1 MSDEAVG
8 GGERGAGQEPARRR
22 GGPRGARFGW
32 LRATLVLLLVGVA
45 VAVAGLAWALHD
57 APFSD
62 IASDGRSTVLVLEAS
77 DRSRIVPEG
86 AYQAEYHELKAF
98 PQHLIDAV
106 LAIEDRRFYQHP
118 GVDVRG
124 ILRAALRNFGAGG
137 IVEGGSTITQQLVK
151 IRHLEQDRT
160 FKRKIQ
166 EAVLSL
172 WLDRR
177 LGKDEVLTRYLN
189 SVYLGSG
196 ATGFPA
202 AAKVYFNKDARDLT
216 VAEAAMLAGLI
227 RSPTALSPLN
237 DLEAARARAAV
248 VLDAMADAG
257 RLSKGE
263 LQAAQLRVAT
273 LEPAPGGG
281 QTPGNWYA
289 DWILAQVD
297 FPRSAFTGNLHLKT
311 TLDPRLQAQ
320 VQEILGR
327 YLKANAQPGGPEQG
341 AVVVMRP
348 DGAVLAMVGG
358 VDYGENAFNRAVS
371 AKRQPGSTFKLFVYY
386 AALKA
391 GVGLDTMVEDAPIEI
406 GDWKPE
412 NYGERY
418 HGRVT
423 VADAFAGSF
432 NAASVRVAQFA
443 GFDQV
448 VAAARELGIDAE
460 LPAVPSIALGT
471 TEVSLLDLTGAYA
484 SVRAGRAPV
493 EPWGIAALEAEDT
506 GRTFTMGPAKKPTT
520 DISKYQPELVALL
533 RQVVERGTGR
543 AAATGGFAAGKTGT
557 TQESRDAWFVGFTD
571 EVVAGV
577 WVGNDD
583 NAPMDKVTGGSLPAR
598 IWHDVVLAASKSTV
612 APEPEEGVDEMVTGN
627 LGSPRP
633 GIEDGS
639 ANEVPIIVHD
649 GTQSVGALC
658 DIDACARAY
667 RSFRIED
674 CTYQPYSGPRRL
686 CQLASSARVVRVPRE
701 GGAAVQRVEELGPG
715 AEGGIERVGEAS
727 DDAVVDPYGRPLV
740 DLSGRPMAASRSTG
754 GANACNYDACAR
766 SYRSF
771 RPEDCTYKPFFGPRR
786 VCTR

>member
-1 MSDEAVG
+1 
-8 GGERGAGQEPARRR
+8 
-22 GGPRGARFGW
+22 
-32 LRATLVLLLVGVA
+32 
-45 VAVAGLAWALHD
+45 
-57 APFSD
+57 
-62 IASDGRSTVLVLEAS
+62 
-77 DRSRIVPEG
+77 
-86 AYQAEYHELKAF
+86 
-98 PQHLIDAV
+98 
-106 LAIEDRRFYQHP
+106 
-118 GVDVRG
+118 
-124 ILRAALRNFGAGG
+124 
-137 IVEGGSTITQQLVK
+137 
-151 IRHLEQDRT
+151 
-160 FKRKIQ
+160 
-166 EAVLSL
+166 
-172 WLDRR
+172 
-177 LGKDEVLTRYLN
+177 
-189 SVYLGSG
+189 
-196 ATGFPA
+196 
-202 AAKVYFNKDARDLT
+202 YFNKDARDLT

-289 DWILAQVD
+289 HCLWAQVD

-471 TEVSLLDLTGAYA
+471 TEVSLLDLTGA
-484 SVRAGRAPV
+484 
-493 EPWGIAALEAEDT
+493 
-506 GRTFTMGPAKKPTT
+506 
-520 DISKYQPELVALL
+520 
-533 RQVVERGTGR
+533 
-543 AAATGGFAAGKTGT
+543 
-557 TQESRDAWFVGFTD
+557 
-571 EVVAGV
+571 
-577 WVGNDD
+577 
-583 NAPMDKVTGGSLPAR
+583 
-598 IWHDVVLAASKSTV
+598 
-612 APEPEEGVDEMVTGN
+612 
-627 LGSPRP
+627 
-633 GIEDGS
+633 
-639 ANEVPIIVHD
+639 
-649 GTQSVGALC
+649 
-658 DIDACARAY
+658 
-667 RSFRIED
+667 
-674 CTYQPYSGPRRL
+674 
-686 CQLASSARVVRVPRE
+686 
-701 GGAAVQRVEELGPG
+701 
-715 AEGGIERVGEAS
+715 
-727 DDAVVDPYGRPLV
+727 
-740 DLSGRPMAASRSTG
+740 
-754 GANACNYDACAR
+754 
-766 SYRSF
+766 
-771 RPEDCTYKPFFGPRR
+771 
-786 VCTR
+786 